1 MSLLADIGS
10 LLTSVNSNIFYN
22 DLPDTPD
29 NCISIFY
36 SGGQP
41 SIHNLNSQAPTL
53 EKPTF
58 QVRIRN
64 TSCATAETQAESIK
78 DILNGKT
85 STTINGTLYEAI
97 WLQGD
102 IFNLGR
108 DDRERTNLTV
118 NFVAWVRR

>member
-10 LLTSVNSNIFYN
+10 LLTSINSNIYYN

-29 NCISIFY
+29 NCLSIFY
-36 SGGQP
+36 TGGQP
-41 SIHNLNSQAPTL
+41 SVHNLNTQAPTL

-64 TSCATAETQAESIK
+64 TSCSSAETQAEEIK
-78 DILNGKT
+78 DALNGKT
-85 STTINGTLYEAI
+85 STAKNDTLYEAI

-102 IFNLGR
+102 IFNLGK

>member
-1 MSLLADIGS
+1 MSLLADIAT
-10 LLTSVNSNIFYN
+10 LLTSVNTNIFYN

-29 NCISIFY
+29 NCLSLFY

-41 SIHNLNSQAPTL
+41 SIHNLNTQAPTL

-58 QVRIRN
+58 QIRIRN
-64 TSCATAETQAESIK
+64 TSCASAETQAESIK
-78 DILNGKT
+78 DALNGKT
-85 STTINGTLYEAI
+85 KTTINGTLYEAI

>member
-1 MSLLADIGS
+1 MSLLVDIGT
-10 LLTSVNSNIFYN
+10 LLTGINSNIYYN

-29 NCISIFY
+29 NCLALFF

-41 SIHNLNSQAPTL
+41 SVHNMNQQAPTL

-64 TSCATAETQAESIK
+64 TSCATATTQAESIK

-85 STTINGTLYEAI
+85 GTTINSTLYEAI
-97 WLQGD
+97 YLQGD
-102 IFNLGR
+102 IFNIGR

>member
-1 MSLLADIGS
+1 MSLLVDIGT
-10 LLTSVNSNIFYN
+10 LLTPINSNIYYN

-29 NCISIFY
+29 NCLSLFY

-41 SIHNLNSQAPTL
+41 SVHNLTTQKPTI

-64 TSCATAETQAESIK
+64 TSCASAETQAELIK
-78 DILNGKT
+78 DTLNGKV

-118 NFVAWVRR
+118 NFVAWARR